1 MLCIYTDTTIDLNR
15 ALDFGH
21 AGAVEGAAP
30 VAHGVLNNFGVG
42 LKAFQAALGDRV
54 QLCAYTVQARQGEVG
69 GYHLALARFGSVID
83 SYFAAKSDSSRL
95 RIHRAGCCAVRR
107 PEGGLMLD
115 EAEDRVAGVLP
126 GSARAARL
134 ALLEAASPWESEEA
148 LLTPMVHLLS
158 RVKAAREKGGSGR
171 GTLFIYHSDG
181 SQPLPYLLK
190 RCVPDA
196 ANRTAAPSA
205 EPSTDGA
212 IRLFVKDKDGSQRDL
227 AKSLESAYLDGE
239 TEPLAVAW
247 REAGVTVA
255 SPPVMPTVRVQGYRL
270 DFTRHQWSLEASRSD
285 TSALLPVRVDGVDEP
300 IAFFRACYLPLTTPD
315 GKRRK
320 GSSTITSDRRWLH
333 GQGLDGAFLV
343 MHGRKVINDSPSAMW
358 DGSVFEDHTSSIK
371 KFYRATIAGGV
382 LQRGQY
388 GSLAA
393 YWDSEADAVD
403 ELPKELAYERFR
415 DWSSHNKATNLWP
428 RCGFGVLALIHLNPS
443 FFQLDASKTRV
454 QRRECALTAGLS
466 AHKLVRALRLAI
478 ACWSVNNSPPEALSR
493 RPPSDARRA
502 LADGNQGDSI
512 TARKRKR
519 GKRLYDPNNPTGAP
533 PGGWRGLDADGPY
546 SILNRRIE
554 VYWEQD
560 KKWYPGTVVEYHA
573 VSPAGAFADGAIH
586 EHVHLVLFEDESEGY
601 EALLDARWHFLDNDG
616 MRVDK
621 DFVPI
626 TGAGGRIGAAP
637 AKFNFDDFEAPK
649 KASRRS
655 KGAKRDRSSVTAI
668 VSVQAEEQSA
678 SLRESDREQLLAASQ
693 AAEVAR
699 QSGNQFDEL
708 AHLRHLHELVQGVL
722 LA

>member
-227 AKSLESAYLDGE
+227 AKRC
-239 TEPLAVAW
+239 AV
-247 REAGVTVA
+247 RME
-255 SPPVMPTVRVQGYRL
+255 
-270 DFTRHQWSLEASRSD
+270 
-285 TSALLPVRVDGVDEP
+285 
-300 IAFFRACYLPLTTPD
+300 RA
-315 GKRRK
+315 
-320 GSSTITSDRRWLH
+320 
-333 GQGLDGAFLV
+333 
-343 MHGRKVINDSPSAMW
+343 
-358 DGSVFEDHTSSIK
+358 
-371 KFYRATIAGGV
+371 
-382 LQRGQY
+382 
-388 GSLAA
+388 
-393 YWDSEADAVD
+393 
-403 ELPKELAYERFR
+403 
-415 DWSSHNKATNLWP
+415 
-428 RCGFGVLALIHLNPS
+428 
-443 FFQLDASKTRV
+443 
-454 QRRECALTAGLS
+454 
-466 AHKLVRALRLAI
+466 
-478 ACWSVNNSPPEALSR
+478 
-493 RPPSDARRA
+493 
-502 LADGNQGDSI
+502 
-512 TARKRKR
+512 
-519 GKRLYDPNNPTGAP
+519 
-533 PGGWRGLDADGPY
+533 
-546 SILNRRIE
+546 
-554 VYWEQD
+554 
-560 KKWYPGTVVEYHA
+560 
-573 VSPAGAFADGAIH
+573 
-586 EHVHLVLFEDESEGY
+586 
-601 EALLDARWHFLDNDG
+601 
-616 MRVDK
+616 
-621 DFVPI
+621 
-626 TGAGGRIGAAP
+626 
-637 AKFNFDDFEAPK
+637 
-649 KASRRS
+649 
-655 KGAKRDRSSVTAI
+655 
-668 VSVQAEEQSA
+668 
-678 SLRESDREQLLAASQ
+678 
-693 AAEVAR
+693 
-699 QSGNQFDEL
+699 
-708 AHLRHLHELVQGVL
+708 
-722 LA
+722 